1 MHFWVCTSIP
11 DIKAQDDLRQIRDI
25 SKMMVKAGK
34 LGFEG
39 LESVNKGLFLMGI
52 HEAFTQDERRGMIL
66 MSTGSA
72 ELIYLAPKSYL
83 TENNRYG
90 KLLMKMRHIIA
101 DETK

>member
-1 MHFWVCTSIP
+1 MLS
-11 DIKAQDDLRQIRDI
+11 R
-25 SKMMVKAGK
+25 AGK

-39 LESVNKGLFLMGI
+39 LNKVDKGLFLMGI
-52 HEAFTQDERRGMIL
+52 HEAFIQDEHRGFVL

-72 ELIYLAPKSYL
+72 ELVYTAPKSYL

-101 DETK
+101 NEIE